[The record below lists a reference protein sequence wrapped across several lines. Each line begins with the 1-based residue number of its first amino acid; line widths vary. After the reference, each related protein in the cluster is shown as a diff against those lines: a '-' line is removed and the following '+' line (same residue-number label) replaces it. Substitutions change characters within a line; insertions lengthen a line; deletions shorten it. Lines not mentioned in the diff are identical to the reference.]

1 MDMGKRGRQT
11 MNSVEERI
19 TDNGKRGQSE
29 MRQALA
35 MTIKQL

>member
-11 MNSVEERI
+11 MNSVDERI

-29 MRQALA
+29 MRQSFSYDD
-35 MTIKQL
+35 